1 MNTSTKWQLNIK
13 MGRKKKK
20 ERKKQ
25 PFTNCGIE
33 RCIKYLPPLLVSY
46 VNGIKGLTKIAYQ
59 RDGKSQD
66 PTLKGTL
73 LVDII

>member
-13 MGRKKKK
+13 MGRKKK
-20 ERKKQ
+20 RKKQ

-33 RCIKYLPPLLVSY
+33 RSIKYLPPLLVSY